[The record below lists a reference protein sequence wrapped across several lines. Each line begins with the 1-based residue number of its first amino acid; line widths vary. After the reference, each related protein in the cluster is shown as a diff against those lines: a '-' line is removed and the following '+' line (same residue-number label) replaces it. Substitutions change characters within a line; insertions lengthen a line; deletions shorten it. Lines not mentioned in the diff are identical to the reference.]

1 MQTEIKLWKE
11 LNISRCV
18 MEFSCGG
25 DSMNETDFT
34 LYDKDDKVVMCDE
47 LTDYFEDNVY
57 KEVEF
62 YEVSDGHYMGE
73 FGQVEIT
80 LEEDDEDE
88 NGGIFVYDKQAQGEW
103 EETFV
108 GELYMEVSE
117 KEKEVLGKLSNF
129 NSSPWDR
136 DVNINYKDD
145 CIITEEEEVT
155 LNTLLE
161 RITNEAEE
169 VEIDGKG
176 EEQDSSDRSFES
188 DIEFEDGKLLV
199 NVSGRFY
206 YTEESYD

>member
-1 MQTEIKLWKE
+1 MKTEIKLWKE
-11 LNISRCV
+11 NNIERCV

-25 DSMNETDFT
+25 DSMNETELT
-34 LYDKDDKVVMCDE
+34 LYDKSGEEVICNE

-88 NGGIFVYDKQAQGEW
+88 NGGIFVYDKQAKGEW
-103 EETFV
+103 EESFT
-108 GELYMEVSE
+108 GELYVEVSE
-117 KEKEVLGKLSNF
+117 KEREVLNKLSNF

-136 DVNINYKDD
+136 EVNINYKDD
-145 CIITEEEEVT
+145 CIVLEEEEET

-161 RITNEAEE
+161 RIGTLSDDF
-169 VEIDGKG
+169 EIDGKG
-176 EEQDSSDRSFES
+176 EEQDEGRSFEC
-188 DIEFEDGKLLV
+188 DIEFDEGKLLV
-199 NVSGRFY
+199 NVSSRFY
-206 YTEESYD
+206 YTDESYD

>member
-11 LNISRCV
+11 NNIDRCV
-18 MEFSCGG
+18 MEFNCGG

-34 LYDKDDKVVMCDE
+34 LYDKDNNVVECTE
-47 LTDYFEDNVY
+47 LTNYFENSVY
-57 KEVEF
+57 NEVEF

-88 NGGIFVYDKQAQGEW
+88 NGGIFVYDKQAKGEW
-103 EETFV
+103 EESFT
-108 GELYMEVSE
+108 GELYVEVGE
-117 KEKEVLGKLSNF
+117 KEKEVLNKLSNF

-145 CIITEEEEVT
+145 CIVLEEEEET

-161 RITNEAEE
+161 RIGTLSDDF
-169 VEIDGKG
+169 EIDGKG
-176 EEQDSSDRSFES
+176 EEQDEGRSFEC
-188 DIEFEDGKLLV
+188 DIEFDEGKLLV
-199 NVSGRFY
+199 NVSSRFY

>member
-1 MQTEIKLWKE
+1 MKTEIKLWKE
-11 LNISRCV
+11 NNIERCV

-34 LYDKDDKVVMCDE
+34 LYDKSGEEVICDE

-57 KEVEF
+57 KEVDF

-80 LEEDDEDE
+80 LEEDEEDED
-88 NGGIFVYDKQAQGEW
+88 GGIFVYDKQAKGEW
-103 EETFV
+103 EESFTS
-108 GELYMEVSE
+108 ELYFEVSE
-117 KEKEVLGKLSNF
+117 KEKEVLNKLSNF
-129 NSSPWDR
+129 KNSPWDR
-136 DVNINYKDD
+136 DMNINYKDD

-161 RITNEAEE
+161 RVRDEAEE
-169 VEIDGKG
+169 TEIDGKG
-176 EEQDSSDRSFES
+176 EEQDEGRSFES

-199 NVSGRFY
+199 NVSSRFY

>member
-34 LYDKDDKVVMCDE
+34 LYDKNDEVVMCDE

-103 EETFV
+103 EETFTS
-108 GELYMEVSE
+108 ELYVEVSE

-129 NSSPWDR
+129 NNSPWDR

-161 RITNEAEE
+161 KITNEAEE

-188 DIEFEDGKLLV
+188 DIQFEDGKLLV
-199 NVSGRFY
+199 NVSSRFY

>member
-1 MQTEIKLWKE
+1 MKTEIKLWKE
-11 LNISRCV
+11 NNIERCV

-34 LYDKDDKVVMCDE
+34 LYDKSGEEVICDE

-57 KEVEF
+57 KEVDF

-80 LEEDDEDE
+80 LEEDEEDED
-88 NGGIFVYDKQAQGEW
+88 GGIFVYDKQAKGEW
-103 EETFV
+103 EESFTS
-108 GELYMEVSE
+108 ELYFEVSE
-117 KEKEVLGKLSNF
+117 KEKEVLNKLSNF
-129 NSSPWDR
+129 NNSPWER
-136 DVNINYKDD
+136 DMNINYKDD

-161 RITNEAEE
+161 RVRDEAEE
-169 VEIDGKG
+169 TEIDGKG
-176 EEQDSSDRSFES
+176 EEQDEGRSFES

-199 NVSGRFY
+199 NVSSRFY

>member
-1 MQTEIKLWKE
+1 MKTEIKLWKE
-11 LNISRCV
+11 NNIERCV

-34 LYDKDDKVVMCDE
+34 LYDKSGEEVICDE

-57 KEVEF
+57 KEVDF

-80 LEEDDEDE
+80 LEEDEEDED
-88 NGGIFVYDKQAQGEW
+88 GGIFVYDKQAKGEW
-103 EETFV
+103 EESFTS
-108 GELYMEVSE
+108 ELYFEVSE
-117 KEKEVLGKLSNF
+117 KEKEVLNKLSNF
-129 NSSPWDR
+129 NNSPWDR
-136 DVNINYKDD
+136 DMNINYKDD

-161 RITNEAEE
+161 RVRDEAEE
-169 VEIDGKG
+169 TEIDGKG
-176 EEQDSSDRSFES
+176 EEQDEGRSFES

-199 NVSGRFY
+199 NVSSRFY